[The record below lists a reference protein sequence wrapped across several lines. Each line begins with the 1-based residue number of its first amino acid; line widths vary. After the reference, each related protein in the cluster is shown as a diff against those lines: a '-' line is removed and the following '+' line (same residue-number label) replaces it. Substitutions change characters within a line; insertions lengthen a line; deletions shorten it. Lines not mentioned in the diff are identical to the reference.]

1 MLQRGGGHRSTRG
14 SRIRLG
20 VVAMAAI
27 AMLGIAGCVETR
39 EVAGVSGTCTQPT
52 TLNDGFFANRSIFF
66 RVATQTNPTDPQTH
80 WLCYRVKVAGQPEQ
94 AGRVD
99 VNATTEA
106 WGTRVTNDTASRS
119 CATMSG
125 NLIPPPHP
133 IEQGEVLET
142 PFYIDAGSNLAT
154 AALCVEVGAVK
165 QRVAVE
171 LTGALNDP
179 DVIVNSDTAPPP
191 PTDTTPPPVGKAS
204 SACAAGTFGPA
215 SELINAHL
223 SGRDLFLYTAQPAN
237 DEVHVCARLSGPGAS
252 GGVRLSVKAAVNQIV
267 DIQQSGDIS
276 PCTND
281 VVVLSNP
288 PLAIRTSPAG
298 QLPASVCVNNTRFT
312 VLAGPIPPVVT
323 FQFDS

>member
-1 MLQRGGGHRSTRG
+1 
-14 SRIRLG
+14 
-20 VVAMAAI
+20 MAAI
-27 AMLGIAGCVETR
+27 ATLGVAGCVSTDNI
-39 EVAGVSGTCTQPT
+39 AGVSGTCTQPT

-66 RVATQTNPTDPQTH
+66 RLATQTDPTDPQTQ
-80 WLCYRVKVAGQPEQ
+80 WLCYRVKVTGQPEQ

-99 VNATTEA
+99 VKATTEA
-106 WGTRVTNDTASRS
+106 PGARVTNDTASRS
-119 CATMSG
+119 CATMLG
-125 NLIPPPHP
+125 NLITTHP

-142 PFYIDAGSNLAT
+142 PFYIDAGSNLGT
-154 AALCVEVGAVK
+154 TALCVEAGAVK

-179 DVIVNSDTAPPP
+179 DVIVNSDTAPPA
-191 PTDTTPPPVGKAS
+191 PTDTTPPPPGKAS
-204 SACAAGTFGPA
+204 SACAEGAFGPA

-223 SGRDLFLYTAQPAN
+223 SGRDLFLYTATPAN
-237 DEVHVCARLSGPGAS
+237 DEAHVCARLSGPGAS

-281 VVVLSNP
+281 VVVLSSP
-288 PLAIRTSPAG
+288 ALAIRTSPAG

-312 VLAGPIPPVVT
+312 ILAGPIPPVVT